1 MPLPECPLCRAV
13 KEGPCIDSFY
23 PFEACL
29 QRCDKSGEDAMTA
42 CNPPFMDMMGC
53 MAQHQEAYEAIFSR
67 MAKGAR
73 AMGGGGEG
81 GGSKGGGG
89 GGGGGGGA
97 PAAQVQTYK
106 NAERAAAALQSSATA
121 APAR

>member
-73 AMGGGGEG
+73 AMGGGGGG
-81 GGSKGGGG
+81 GGSK

-97 PAAQVQTYK
+97 PAAQVQRYK